1 MSMMEMLTHY
11 NSFVSPHELEMIDVN
26 DRKTILPSEVKGTP
40 TLVHDGQVYS
50 GDYAFDL
57 LADLHGAVSNM
68 EIKQQPKK
76 AGQHSATPQA
86 AQTAQ
91 SESVAVV
98 DDKAVAG
105 IFDTEPMMPRS

>member
-1 MSMMEMLTHY
+1 MMEMLTHY
-11 NSFVSPHELEMIDVN
+11 NSFVSPHELEMIDVH
-26 DRKTILPSEVKGTP
+26 DRKTIVPSEVKGTP

-68 EIKQQPKK
+68 EVKQQPRKP
-76 AGQHSATPQA
+76 GHISATPQA
-86 AQTAQ
+86 EQATQ

-105 IFDTEPMMPRS
+105 LFDTDPMMPRS